1 MDFRSQLA
9 AELPHLRRFSRALVG
24 DAALADDLVQDCLER
39 AMIKSHLYDPARP
52 LRAWLYAVLRNLFIS
67 GLRRDRRSAVVKS
80 VDDLAGGEGSV
91 AANQEERLSVALV
104 AEALDRLPH
113 DQREVIVLVALEE
126 MSYRD
131 AAEIAGVPIGTV
143 MSRLSRARAALQR
156 ILEDRG
162 HTVLRRVK

>member
-143 MSRLSRARAALQR
+143 MSRLSRARAALQK

>member
-1 MDFRSQLA
+1 MNFRSQLA

-67 GLRRDRRSAVVKS
+67 GLRRSRRSAVVKS

-91 AANQEERLSVALV
+91 AANQEERLSVALI

-113 DQREVIVLVALEE
+113 DQREVIVLVALED

-143 MSRLSRARAALQR
+143 MSRLSRARAALQK
-156 ILEDRG
+156 ILEERG